1 MTDRL
6 EQVEVKLAYL
16 EESNAQ
22 LGEVIFRQQREIDA
36 LKRQVE
42 SLKDR
47 FGAVQQAPTTYS
59 PEDEKPPHY

>member
-47 FGAVQQAPTTYS
+47 FGAVQQAPTAYS